1 MLTVVIDT
9 NVMLSTF
16 ARHSPNAPLF
26 RAVAEGKLNLALSN
40 SIAMEYEEVVWSR
53 GGSAFSARIMHWLS
67 LVASAHQTIRLVHL
81 SFQFN
86 VIASD
91 PDDNKFVDCAI
102 TADADYVITEDHHF
116 TRLTN
121 AGYRSQ
127 PITPTNFISKYLE
140 SK

>member
-16 ARHSPNAPLF
+16 ARHSPTAPLF
-26 RAVAEGKLNLALSN
+26 RAIAEGKLNLALSTA
-40 SIAMEYEEVVWSR
+40 ILLEYEEVAALR
-53 GGSAFSARIMHWLS
+53 GGVAFSARIMHWLS
-67 LVASAHQTIRLVHL
+67 LVASAHQGVRLVQP
-81 SFQFN
+81 SFQFS
-86 VIASD
+86 VITSD

-116 TRLTN
+116 APLVN
-121 AGYRSQ
+121 AGYRAQ
-127 PITPTNFISKYLE
+127 PITPKNFISNYLG